1 MDTEEITQADRIA
14 HTEQQRRRK
23 KRHVAVFPSRN
34 SYLHLCSVV
43 FACETDLTESD
54 LIQHKTAFG
63 VELKEK
69 KSNCE
74 GKKSL
79 GLGLY

>member
-1 MDTEEITQADRIA
+1 MDREEITQADRIA

-23 KRHVAVFPSRN
+23 TRDMADFPSRN
-34 SYLHLCSVV
+34 TYLHLCSVV

-54 LIQHKTAFG
+54 LIQHKTVLS
-63 VELKEK
+63 VEMKE

-74 GKKSL
+74 GKSPWA
-79 GLGLY
+79 